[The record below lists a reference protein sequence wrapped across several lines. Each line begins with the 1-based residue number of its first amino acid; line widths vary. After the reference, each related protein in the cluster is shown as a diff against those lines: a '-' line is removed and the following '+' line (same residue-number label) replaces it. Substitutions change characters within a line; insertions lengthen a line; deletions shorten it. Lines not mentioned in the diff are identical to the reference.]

1 MKGILRRNPY
11 SEEFLWIVTISGY
24 LRLSGY
30 IACRLCLSYRYFFLC
45 RPNLKIRIDFLNYN

>member
-45 RPNLKIRIDFLNYN
+45 RPNLKIRIDF